1 MQTDSNNTFWLDPS
15 QRVSIHDLV
24 NLSGLSENEI
34 LQLVDAG
41 TLIPSDLNETTWTF
55 SAECVVT
62 VRKAARLRDDLEL
75 DPHALALTLT
85 LLEQIRT
92 LETELARLR
101 AQRFYFT
108 QS

>member
-1 MQTDSNNTFWLDPS
+1 MQNDSHNTFWLDAS
-15 QRVSIHDLV
+15 QQVSIHDLV

-34 LQLVDAG
+34 LQLIDAG
-41 TLIPSDLNETTWTF
+41 TLIPSDPSDAAWTF
-55 SAECVVT
+55 SAECVAT

-85 LLEQIRT
+85 LLEQIRA

-101 AQRFYFT
+101 AQRFYF
-108 QS
+108 SHS